1 MNYVSLLGR
10 LVKDP
15 ELRYTQSGKAYCR
28 FTLAVNRPFNRDE
41 ADFINCVAW
50 NKEAELI
57 AEYLRKG
64 RRALIQGRLNVG
76 NYEKNGERVWTTD
89 VVVSSFEFVDSMNA
103 RNQDTNNYNSNSKK
117 SETGSEVF
125 DNQFVV
131 DNDDI
136 IDDDDFPF

>member
-1 MNYVSLLGR
+1 MNNVILLGR
-10 LVKDP
+10 LVRDP
-15 ELRYTQSGKAYCR
+15 ELRYTSSGKAYCR
-28 FTLAVNRPFNRDE
+28 FTLAVNRQFKKDE

-64 RRALIQGRLNVG
+64 RRVLIQGRLNVG
-76 NYEKNGERVWTTD
+76 NYEKNGEKVWTTD
-89 VVVSSFEFVDSMNA
+89 VVVASFEFVDSNNSS
-103 RNQDTNNYNSNSKK
+103 NQTNNNSNNMQNQASVN
-117 SETGSEVF
+117 SF
-125 DNQFVV
+125 DDQFMV